1 MSLKKY
7 QRYYFQAIFKN
18 YEASDKF
25 NVIDKFKLKFGDNI
39 ELKFTDNEI
48 NQEKNEI
55 IKKEKSD
62 K

>member
-7 QRYYFQAIFKN
+7 QSYYFRHYLKIRRL
-18 YEASDKF
+18 
-25 NVIDKFKLKFGDNI
+25 IDKFKLKFGDNI
-39 ELKFTDNEI
+39 KLKFTDNEI

-55 IKKEKSD
+55 IKIEKSD